1 MLLDVVRRPDI
12 QQLVLPDYATV
23 LSTGHRQT
31 SFHLLTDPASSP
43 PSLPPPR
50 TPSALPGEC
59 PKGVAWAD
67 DATAVDSAHKGAVHG
82 VTGVMCSNKGI
93 CDLSNGVCTCQV
105 GYEGMA
111 CHRSKLPDLVHQ
123 LTATGVPV

>member
-1 MLLDVVRRPDI
+1 MPSADLI
-12 QQLVLPDYATV
+12 YSNW
-23 LSTGHRQT
+23 LSPTTPPFCPPVTRQT
-31 SFHLLTDPASSP
+31 SFQLLTDPTFSS
-43 PSLPPPR
+43 PPR
-50 TPSALPGEC
+50 TPSTLPGEC

-67 DATAVDSAHKGAVHG
+67 DATGVDSAHKGAVPG

-111 CHRSKLPDLVHQ
+111 CHRSK
-123 LTATGVPV
+123 